1 MPNTHVIGVPEEEM
15 EKREWKEEIFEEI
28 KAKNVPNLMETANAK
43 KIWKKKKKKGSRVEI
58 IS

>member
-28 KAKNVPNLMETANAK
+28 KAKNVPNFMETANSK
-43 KIWKKKKKKGSRVEI
+43 KICKKKKKKGSRVEI

>member
-28 KAKNVPNLMETANAK
+28 KAKNVTNLMETANAN
-43 KIWKKKKKKGSRVEI
+43 KILKKKKKKDPE
-58 IS
+58 